1 MLSPQQPTQ
10 PTWRKGKA
18 QLYSCP
24 KSPLTSLH
32 PWAGNEHDESGRAH
46 PREPQSHWHP
56 PKELEWGEL
65 DRGTASHLT
74 APHLTSPTSPLLLTA
89 CHAADNAIF
98 QLLFC
103 DKENSKQRSS
113 PPHAHSSP
121 GQHLDIKKKETT
133 NNPRNPREGRAKGT
147 KSRLCSGRSLGLVG
161 LL

>member
-32 PWAGNEHDESGRAH
+32 PWAGNEHGESGRAH

-89 CHAADNAIF
+89 CPAADNTIF

-103 DKENSKQRSS
+103 DKENSREAALLMHTAAQDSIWT
-113 PPHAHSSP
+113 
-121 GQHLDIKKKETT
+121 LKKKKLQTT
-133 NNPRNPREGRAKGT
+133 PGIPGKGEQRERKAGSAQADLWG
-147 KSRLCSGRSLGLVG
+147 S
-161 LL
+161 